1 MIILKIII
9 YFFILIINYKV
20 INAAG
25 GGVHYN
31 EDKNVVV
38 LPMKKLK
45 RNLELIKEDC
55 GEVCDT
61 SDNFVKRPGLYFD
74 KIVKNIECDYLF
86 ESPLIERNADMPEQ
100 QWHNNGPPKMDIGKS
115 HALKK

>member
-1 MIILKIII
+1 MIILNIII
-9 YFFILIINYKV
+9 YFFVLIINYKI

-25 GGVHYN
+25 GVHYN
-31 EDKNVVV
+31 VDKNV
-38 LPMKKLK
+38 LPMKRLK

-61 SDNFVKRPGLYFD
+61 SDNFVKKPGLYFD

-86 ESPLIERNADMPEQ
+86 ESPLIESNGDVPEQ
-100 QWHNNGPPKMDIGKS
+100 QYYNNAPPTMNVGKNFMP
-115 HALKK
+115 

>member
-1 MIILKIII
+1 MIILNIII
-9 YFFILIINYKV
+9 YFFVLIINYKV
-20 INAAG
+20 INAG
-25 GGVHYN
+25 DGVHYN
-31 EDKNVVV
+31 KDKNVDI
-38 LPMKKLK
+38 LPMEKLK

-61 SDNFVKRPGLYFD
+61 SDNFVKKPGLYFD

-100 QWHNNGPPKMDIGKS
+100 QWHNNGPPKMDIGKY

>member
-1 MIILKIII
+1 MLNVII
-9 YFFILIINYKV
+9 YFFVLVSNYKV
-20 INAAG
+20 INGHG
-25 GGVHYN
+25 GIQYN

-55 GEVCDT
+55 GDVCDT
-61 SDNFVKRPGLYFD
+61 SDNFAKKPGLYFD

-86 ESPLIERNADMPEQ
+86 ESPLIESNADVSEQ
-100 QWHNNGPPKMDIGKS
+100 QYHNNAPPTMNVGKNFMP
-115 HALKK
+115 